1 MAVTVLNN
9 NSFRCEELFEED
21 TKLNG
26 CIIMF
31 INGKSESE
39 QPPNNRINIG
49 LESEAPNLYDY
60 FRIVTLENLYGTE

>member
-1 MAVTVLNN
+1 M
-9 NSFRCEELFEED
+9 E
-21 TKLNG
+21 
-26 CIIMF
+26 
-31 INGKSESE
+31 KSESE